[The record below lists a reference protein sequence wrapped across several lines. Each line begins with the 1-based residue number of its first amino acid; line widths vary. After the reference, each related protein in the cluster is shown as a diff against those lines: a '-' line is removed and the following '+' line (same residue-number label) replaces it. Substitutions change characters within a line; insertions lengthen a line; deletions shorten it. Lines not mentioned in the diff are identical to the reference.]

1 MGNEALIRVKGK
13 PNTKYEGKEGT
24 AIKTEW
30 LKLATSQSGPTLVLW
45 DGETK
50 KEMVSLDDLN
60 IIE

>member
-1 MGNEALIRVKGK
+1 MGNEALTRVKGK

-30 LKLATSQSGPTLVLW
+30 IKLATSQIGPIAVLW
-45 DGETK
+45 DGETE
-50 KEMVSLDDLN
+50 KELVSLDDLN